1 MKRIFCL
8 LLACCIVLSLWAC
21 GNESPEDTTA
31 PSTTEPSAEPVA
43 VTEPEP
49 AVFSLKKLPEIGE
62 FVSDEKKDYFF
73 DDGVHEEFEPRD
85 DYGEIVPY
93 CPLTERF
100 FAIDWSYED
109 PETGEVYSGSTEK
122 SEEGYFEKYG
132 FATTDGKIIT
142 KGIYEDVIEV
152 RVESG
157 EWIYVAFPK
166 QTYEMC
172 GEMDI
177 IGSDGSWMLRFDSQV
192 DFQCLDYRTWTY
204 TPMFVISGKD
214 QDQVFDFNGHLVR
227 DVTWIKKG
235 SFVLPEI
242 YYIEK
247 DQLLVEEHI
256 PDGEYSK
263 EVFRLYDK
271 DNKLLSTFP
280 EEITNIIDVTPEGVV
295 IASPE
300 DETYRLLDLSGK
312 RLNETTY
319 YKVAYDKQNACF
331 YAGPDYDASIIEVLD
346 KTGKKI
352 RTLDC
357 PYDELQQDENIFW
370 LFDDS
375 DYVIHDFDGNE
386 VLLDVEG
393 KEIEKTEILTDWD
406 TDHTLK
412 ACFYAVTPNDT
423 LYVFDT
429 AGHRLAVIPN
439 VEYDEYEIYNDYDD
453 EDNDEDADEPKQF
466 EKSYHIGLDNN
477 YLIYEQKGKGCVQ
490 SIDNGTI
497 RSFPITDPENY
508 RGVTMAGNSLY
519 GVEYITKDGSWSSN
533 ITLYD
538 FNTDK
543 CLLRNAVKMEPFGNM
558 ILVLTKTHSYI
569 LDKSGNKILCL
580 KNDKLV

>member
-1 MKRIFCL
+1 MKCFVCL
-8 LLACCIVLSLWAC
+8 LLSCCILLSLWGC
-21 GNESPEDTTA
+21 GSTAPAETTAPATTA
-31 PSTTEPSAEPVA
+31 PSTEPVA

-49 AVFSLKKLPEIGE
+49 AVFSLKKLPEIGDY
-62 FVSDEKKDYFF
+62 VSDEKVAYFF
-73 DDGVHEEFEPRD
+73 PDGAQEAFEPRD

-132 FATTDGKIIT
+132 FSTTDGKIIT
-142 KGIYEDVIEV
+142 EGIYEDVVEV
-152 RVESG
+152 RAESG
-157 EWIYVAFPK
+157 ERIYVAFPK

-177 IGSDGSWMLRFDSQV
+177 IGADGSWMLRFDSQV
-192 DFQCLDYRTWTY
+192 DFRNMEYRVWTY
-204 TPMFVISGKD
+204 TPMFIISAED
-214 QDQVFDFNGHLVR
+214 QDQIFDFNGHLVR
-227 DVTWIKKG
+227 DVSWVQKG

-242 YYIEK
+242 HYIDE
-247 DQLLVEEHI
+247 DQILVEEEI

-263 EVFRLYDK
+263 EAIRLYDK

-280 EEITNIIDVTPEGVV
+280 EETTNIKDVTPEGIV
-295 IASPE
+295 IASSE
-300 DETYRLLDLSGK
+300 DETYRLLDLSGNP
-312 RLNETTY
+312 LNKTTY
-319 YKVAYDKQNACF
+319 YEVVYDKQNACF
-331 YAGPDYDASIIEVLD
+331 YAEPDYDASIIEVLD

-357 PYDELQQDENIFW
+357 PYYELQRDEDIIW

-375 DYVIHDFDGNE
+375 NYVIHDFNGNE
-386 VLLDVEG
+386 VPLDVDG
-393 KEIEKTEILTDWD
+393 KEIEKTETLTDWD
-406 TDHTLK
+406 TDDDNLK
-412 ACFYAVTPNDT
+412 VCFYAVTPNDT

-429 AGHRLAVIPN
+429 LGHRLAVLPN
-439 VEYDEYEIYNDYDD
+439 VEYEEYERYDDYDD
-453 EDNDEDADEPKQF
+453 EDEDEPKEL

-477 YLIYEQKGKGCVQ
+477 YLIYQQKGRCCIQ
-490 SIDNGTI
+490 SLVSKAK

-508 RGVTMAGNSLY
+508 RGVTMAGNRLY
-519 GVEYITKDGSWSSN
+519 SVDYFTTDGTWNSM
-533 ITLYD
+533 IRLYD
-538 FNTDK
+538 FATNK
-543 CLLRNAVKMEPFGNM
+543 CLLKNAVKLEQFGNM